1 MSRTHKDSRKYQP
14 KERHISVRAIRRDPP
29 DLHKLGRAIV
39 AVALA
44 QAEADAAA
52 ADRTTAVPARPI
64 QPEPADD

>member
-52 ADRTTAVPARPI
+52 DTTAAPSKPI
-64 QPEPADD
+64 QPEPTDD